1 MDISKVL
8 TFKQSVLSEV
18 SSINEPDKKNMDIA
32 NNLNISTN
40 ISYSEVNRL
49 IKCSMN
55 INLWLNGGSLK
66 FKFRVFSIFD
76 VCGEESVENIA
87 DMVSDNVKYMNYIR
101 VPAISL
107 VAKIIAD
114 LTYDMNGLSD
124 IIPIESFL
132 EQEE

>member
-1 MDISKVL
+1 
-8 TFKQSVLSEV
+8 
-18 SSINEPDKKNMDIA
+18 MDIA

-76 VCGEESVENIA
+76 VCGEDSVENIA